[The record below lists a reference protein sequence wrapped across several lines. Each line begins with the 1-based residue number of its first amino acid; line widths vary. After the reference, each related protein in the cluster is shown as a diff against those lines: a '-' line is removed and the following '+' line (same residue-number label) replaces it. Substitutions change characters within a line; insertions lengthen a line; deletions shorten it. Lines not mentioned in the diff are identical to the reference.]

1 MSENFIGIFEC
12 EEKIIDDI
20 HDFWAYHKKYALP
33 GRTFDNEKSI
43 EDHDVKQSKDLPINA
58 ETLCFPFDNYRVH
71 LQESLEQYIKLYND
85 VDGYTKF
92 DIYEPLNIQWYPKG
106 GGFKKWHFERTFP
119 GKQSERV
126 LVFMTYL
133 NDVDD
138 GGTEFLYQNLKTK
151 AIKGLTLLWPTDF
164 THTHRGTVSM
174 TKEKY
179 IVTGW
184 YSYNESLQNE

>member
-33 GRTFDNEKSI
+33 GRTFDNQKSI

-106 GGFKKWHFERTFP
+106 GGFKKWHFEASSMPFM
-119 GKQSERV
+119 SRV
-126 LVFMTYL
+126 LVYMTFL
-133 NDVDD
+133 NDVPD
-138 GGTEFLYQNLKTK
+138 GGTMFKYQNITIPAK
-151 AIKGLTLLWPTDF
+151 KGLTLIWPAGF
-164 THTHRGTVSM
+164 THTHKGQVSH
-174 TKEKY
+174 TKEKL
-179 IVTGW
+179 ILTGW
-184 YSYNESLQNE
+184 WSLKR